1 MLNSPTVPLHHSL
14 RLHASSLAALRCG
27 RKNPSFRDSASL
39 YAKIKLNSKLHI
51 SRVGAVFVVMRS
63 LRPYTVLAYG
73 CAPQSAKIAT
83 VGVYI
88 SVFHLQLLIACSASS
103 LRSAPLYVPRSSSLP
118 ILYVRVSPI
127 RSATLSRRSVA
138 LSLRSLA
145 PKRRDNSAPNVLIIA
160 SCHLPLAFAPC
171 PLPGTASV
179 PEANHAKVLTIIYV
193 GFYYA
198 SYPRA

>member
-1 MLNSPTVPLHHSL
+1 MLYAPVPLAFA
-14 RLHASSLAALRCG
+14 RLKVLLCYIALPCRSITHYGFMRPLFAALRCG

-88 SVFHLQLLIACSASS
+88 SVFSS
-103 LRSAPLYVPRSSSLP
+103 TVTHC
-118 ILYVRVSPI
+118 V
-127 RSATLSRRSVA
+127 
-138 LSLRSLA
+138 
-145 PKRRDNSAPNVLIIA
+145 
-160 SCHLPLAFAPC
+160 
-171 PLPGTASV
+171 
-179 PEANHAKVLTIIYV
+179 
-193 GFYYA
+193 
-198 SYPRA
+198 

>member
-1 MLNSPTVPLHHSL
+1 MLYAPVPLAFA
-14 RLHASSLAALRCG
+14 RLKVLLCYIALPCRSITHYGFMRPLFAALRCG
-27 RKNPSFRDSASL
+27 RKNPSFRDFASL
-39 YAKIKLNSKLHI
+39 GTA
-51 SRVGAVFVVMRS
+51 
-63 LRPYTVLAYG
+63 
-73 CAPQSAKIAT
+73 
-83 VGVYI
+83 
-88 SVFHLQLLIACSASS
+88 
-103 LRSAPLYVPRSSSLP
+103 LRSSFLVTADTICSCV
-118 ILYVRVSPI
+118 PI
-127 RSATLSRRSVA
+127 RSATLSRRSVS

-160 SCHLPLAFAPC
+160 SCRLPLAFAPC